1 MNQLSPSSNKESSS
15 NSLSFQNDFFS
26 SLFNLQ
32 KLSFHQN
39 NIEISPKKS
48 EKNTPKKNL
57 IFPEQDFS
65 ELCKKLDFSEASE
78 NTMSNY
84 SISDNESMEI
94 NEFSNED
101 LTEMKNISDFSSLSS
116 SSLTKI
122 KPRKKSKNFFLDKS
136 LTFIHKKQNFKDP
149 LSSKISKFEEEYA
162 ILKTLCRG
170 EMGTVYLCLRLKDQ
184 KKFAVK
190 KSKFFSR
197 KFDYENML
205 KFEKDIEDYNEVPG
219 KEFIIKYLDFWL
231 EEKEK
236 TIPEKKNYFNRE
248 IYIVTNY
255 YSKGNLKEFL
265 SQLRLN
271 HSSKLT
277 YSFFWDII
285 FQMIVPINY
294 LHKLGY
300 IHSDIKPTNY
310 LIMDNNQL
318 ILNDFCLSIKE
329 KDIKTNELE
338 GDSIYI
344 SPELFYKN
352 IGVISHKSDIFS
364 LGLSILEIL
373 IGDELPKN
381 GPLWQEIRNRGIPK
395 EFFDKIIL
403 IDNDYAQRD
412 KLIDLIK
419 NMTKINSNER
429 PELCNILNDINN
441 YTELYSR
448 FQKLKNRTYENDIV
462 INNLKINNF
471 NIDELTK
478 ENSNKNFD
486 NINKIFFKRS
496 NSMENLS

>member
-1 MNQLSPSSNKESSS
+1 
-15 NSLSFQNDFFS
+15 
-26 SLFNLQ
+26 
-32 KLSFHQN
+32 
-39 NIEISPKKS
+39 
-48 EKNTPKKNL
+48 
-57 IFPEQDFS
+57 
-65 ELCKKLDFSEASE
+65 
-78 NTMSNY
+78 
-84 SISDNESMEI
+84 
-94 NEFSNED
+94 
-101 LTEMKNISDFSSLSS
+101 
-116 SSLTKI
+116 
-122 KPRKKSKNFFLDKS
+122 
-136 LTFIHKKQNFKDP
+136 
-149 LSSKISKFEEEYA
+149 
-162 ILKTLCRG
+162 
-170 EMGTVYLCLRLKDQ
+170 
-184 KKFAVK
+184 
-190 KSKFFSR
+190 
-197 KFDYENML
+197 
-205 KFEKDIEDYNEVPG
+205 
-219 KEFIIKYLDFWL
+219 
-231 EEKEK
+231 
-236 TIPEKKNYFNRE
+236 
-248 IYIVTNY
+248 
-255 YSKGNLKEFL
+255 
-265 SQLRLN
+265 
-271 HSSKLT
+271 
-277 YSFFWDII
+277 
-285 FQMIVPINY
+285 MIVPINY

-412 KLIDLIK
+412 KLIDLIQ